1 MGFSLFTRDK
11 SSDSSEAKAKA
22 SLFTKIRSNIKT
34 NRGTGRQNKS
44 VSHNFRN
51 NEPSF
56 GTSSFSAYQN
66 NTPVNSPDGSINNL
80 NNSLNNGQFNP
91 DNPLTGFMNGANNQG
106 LDSVNGSSYNQADSK
121 QNKVDNYDDISN
133 NYYKYKSDESYLNEE
148 GRNKDHLY
156 IAPGEPLVKKKKT
169 PEEIKAEEN
178 AKLFDNKATGD
189 DNRDLNKAPLFATQN
204 TIIRTSDD
212 KDENEVLSA
221 LENTD
226 KSAETEEDSPYIAP
240 GAPLNR
246 KANKRSAADSITD
259 SALNS
264 QDTVLSRKDTKKAQV
279 NDDSDSIYI
288 TPGAKPKVFDKKEDD
303 GPIYITPGAEGDR
316 LNAQRKKQQE
326 LAQENK
332 ATLNESAAQ
341 KIAESNLQEKLN
353 SIDDLPRFKE
363 TADYEQK
370 NIQKTL
376 NKSIFANVKDTSVNT
391 ETANGFAFNKAEE
404 AAMLN
409 GSDNRNIS
417 GGVYFFLFVRQLFA
431 SFFNYTN
438 LGVVFARSALQWI
451 GPSKPGFMPIP
462 YFGIG
467 FICSLFALILEDYTN
482 PLLCAQLVLVV
493 YLLLVGCDGFRGLG
507 KLLSEFS
514 QRKSDTYV
522 KAVIV
527 IITAAIFTA
536 CFEYYISVLK
546 PDLSFCFGFGVVVML
561 SALCAT
567 SINYGENDDPV
578 SSYGSLGL
586 TGLLM
591 SLVFCVAVTFMI
603 VEWQIALSMI
613 GICAFTRLVLGQYIY
628 AKGINASIE
637 VVCSVQLITMILLML
652 DLLFAT
658 QSFNFIAESFLR
670 LL

>member
-34 NRGTGRQNKS
+34 NRGNGRQNKS

-51 NEPSF
+51 SEPSF

-66 NTPVNSPDGSINNL
+66 NTPVNSPDSINNL
-80 NNSLNNGQFNP
+80 NNSLNNGQFNSN
-91 DNPLTGFMNGANNQG
+91 NPLTGFMNGTNNQG

-212 KDENEVLSA
+212 KDESEVLSA
-221 LENTD
+221 LKNTD
-226 KSAETEEDSPYIAP
+226 KRAETEEDSPYIAP

-246 KANKRSAADSITD
+246 KVNKHGVADSTTD
-259 SALNS
+259 SNQDSLN
-264 QDTVLSRKDTKKAQV
+264 TVLNRKDTKKAQV

-288 TPGAKPKVFDKKEDD
+288 TPGARPKVFDKKEDD

-326 LAQENK
+326 QALQNQSS
-332 ATLNESAAQ
+332 LDDGAAQ

-391 ETANGFAFNKAEE
+391 ETANGFTFNKDE
-404 AAMLN
+404 AALLT
-409 GSDNRNIS
+409 GSDSRNIS
-417 GGVYFFLFVRQLFA
+417 GGVYFFLFIRQLFA

-438 LGVVFARSALQWI
+438 LGVVFARSAQQWI

-462 YFGIG
+462 YFGVG
-467 FICSLFALILEDYTN
+467 FICSFFALILEDYTN

-493 YLLLVGCDGFRGLG
+493 YLLLVGCDGFRGIG

-637 VVCSVQLITMILLML
+637 IVCSVQLITMILLML

-658 QSFNFIAESFLR
+658 QSFNFIAESLLR
-670 LL
+670 VL

>member
-44 VSHNFRN
+44 VSHNFGN

-56 GTSSFSAYQN
+56 GTGSFSAYQN
-66 NTPVNSPDGSINNL
+66 NTPANSTDGSL
-80 NNSLNNGQFNP
+80 NNFNNLNNGQFDSN
-91 DNPLTGFMNGANNQG
+91 NPLTGFMNGTDNQG
-106 LDSVNGSSYNQADSK
+106 LNSASGISAAKTGSE
-121 QNKVDNYDDISN
+121 QNKPDNYDDISN

-148 GRNKDHLY
+148 GRDKDHLY

-189 DNRDLNKAPLFATQN
+189 DNRALNKAPFFATQN

-212 KDENEVLSA
+212 KDDDEIRSA
-221 LENTD
+221 LENTEN
-226 KSAETEEDSPYIAP
+226 KAEAEEDSPYIAP
-240 GAPLNR
+240 GAPLTRNTQKHNDTDSIQESQSAAVKHKESR
-246 KANKRSAADSITD
+246 KAPVS
-259 SALNS
+259 
-264 QDTVLSRKDTKKAQV
+264 
-279 NDDSDSIYI
+279 DDQDSIYI
-288 TPGAKPKVFDKKEDD
+288 TPGARPKVFDKKKDD

-326 LAQENK
+326 LAQENQS
-332 ATLNESAAQ
+332 ASDNEGVQ
-341 KIAESNLQEKLN
+341 KISEQSLQEKLN

-363 TADYEQK
+363 PADYDQK
-370 NIQKTL
+370 NMQKTL

-391 ETANGFAFNKAEE
+391 ETAAGFTFDKAEDS
-404 AAMLN
+404 ALLN

-417 GGVYFFLFVRQLFA
+417 GGIYFFLFIRQLFA

-438 LGVVFARSALQWI
+438 LGVVFARSAQQWI

-493 YLLLVGCDGFRGLG
+493 YLLLVGCDGFRGIG

-514 QRKSDTYV
+514 QRKSDNYV

-670 LL
+670 VL